1 MLSDLIACLILNYLF
16 FILEKPTE
24 TGIDASQ
31 PTEEPLHDWEPESE
45 GGVTLPC
52 STPAPPPTFLSQSS
66 TPDTIIDQTCC
77 TDCLDQ
83 LS

>member
-1 MLSDLIACLILNYLF
+1 MLSDLIACLILYYFF
-16 FILEKPTE
+16 FILDKPTE
-24 TGIDASQ
+24 TAIDASQ
-31 PTEEPLHDWEPESE
+31 PTAEPLYDWEPESE

-52 STPAPPPTFLSQSS
+52 STPSPPPTFLSQSS
-66 TPDTIIDQTCC
+66 TPDTIIDRTFS